1 MDTDSHAA
9 QKKHTSR
16 AISSASTNLIL
27 NAHFVDSAQA
37 DRGQG
42 HDAVFDAHA
51 ISLERHKEANLAGNC
66 FGVVAPRELEHR
78 EEGDGDDPEDREE
91 NPVELVE
98 KAKVWSAVDNKT
110 TVSVAD
116 KHKPVLGM
124 KEGDVWGKE
133 CT

>member
-1 MDTDSHAA
+1 M
-9 QKKHTSR
+9 
-16 AISSASTNLIL
+16 
-27 NAHFVDSAQA
+27 
-37 DRGQG
+37 
-42 HDAVFDAHA
+42 FDAHA

-78 EEGDGDDPEDREE
+78 EEGDGDDPEDGEE